1 MSETLI
7 VSRHQGAI
15 EFVESLGFN
24 GTVVDQFSAEMVTSG
39 MAVVGVLPIHLA
51 AEVLGRGGRFYQ
63 IIMPSVPQEMRGQ
76 ELTPEQMRQ
85 YGARLVEVESIV
97 INEVVV

>member
-1 MSETLI
+1 MTEVII

-15 EFVESLGFN
+15 EFVESSGFS
-24 GTVVDQFSAEMVTSG
+24 GEVVEHFSIEMVTPG
-39 MAVVGVLPIHLA
+39 MVVVGVLPIHLA
-51 AEVLGRGGRFYQ
+51 AEVLNRGGRFYQ

-85 YGARLVEVESIV
+85 YGARLMEVESLV
-97 INEVVV
+97 LNEVV